1 MFKIWQHYSAQL
13 ILVINWSNGN
23 GMVTILTFKYKTWYF
38 KVIVFKSLL
47 KRHFFFC
54 FKLEVSYM
62 TYWRRKKKS
71 LERHFSVLSCKIS
84 YITSKLGSSLVG
96 PNISVIDTISYSK
109 DGSMSWRK
117 SKTFCFLTSQ
127 GWINSHIFLAV

>member
-47 KRHFFFC
+47 KRHFFLFQVGS
-54 FKLEVSYM
+54 FLHNILKK
-62 TYWRRKKKS
+62 KKKS